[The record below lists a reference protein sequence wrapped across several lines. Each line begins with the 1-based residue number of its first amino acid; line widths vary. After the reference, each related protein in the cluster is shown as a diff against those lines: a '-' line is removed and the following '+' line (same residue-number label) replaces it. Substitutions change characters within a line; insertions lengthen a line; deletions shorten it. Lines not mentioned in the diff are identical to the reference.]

1 MHLDESIRQ
10 FFEHSIGNPRHPRH
24 RWGRWGQQHQAHTGV
39 RSLAAS
45 EPIRIPNL
53 SDSKLP
59 YYFVGRSLQRHR
71 VRLPVWRGRGS
82 TWLVVM
88 RDLDSKCRLGG
99 RSKNKFFP
107 VFANHWLGKS
117 FLQPR
122 IPVIHFLVFYA
133 SSYFRNTAFENHYLC
148 RIYLATVCTL
158 QLYTIFHNCSAKVCF
173 TCFAAF

>member
-1 MHLDESIRQ
+1 MAYIEDYKSSKKVHLDESIRQ
-10 FFEHSIGNPRHPRH
+10 FFEHSIGNPRLPRH

-39 RSLAAS
+39 RSWVAS
-45 EPIRIPNL
+45 EPILTPNL

-71 VRLPVWRGRGS
+71 VHLPVWRGRGS

-117 FLQPR
+117 FLQPS
-122 IPVIHFLVFYA
+122 IPVIHFLVI
-133 SSYFRNTAFENHYLC
+133 LC
-148 RIYLATVCTL
+148 LFVL
-158 QLYTIFHNCSAKVCF
+158 
-173 TCFAAF
+173 